1 MSKRDE
7 LREKR
12 RKQQSSQRIFWII
25 GIVVIAVAIA
35 GVLIYP
41 SLTPIGDIK
50 ASTPLTRPNVNGLA
64 MGDPNA
70 KVKIELFSDF
80 QCPACK
86 NFLKNNEATLISTY
100 VATGKVYVKYAPLSF
115 IGPES
120 VSAAEAAYCASDQG
134 KFWEYHDMLFANQT
148 GENIGDFT
156 NRRLAAF
163 AQKIGLNMSQF
174 NSCFNG
180 GKYKLQVQKDE
191 KYGET
196 TGVMQTPTLF
206 INGVIPT
213 GDQMQAVA
221 DAVKAAGG

>member
-12 RKQQSSQRIFWII
+12 RKQQSSQRWFWII
-25 GIVVIAVAIA
+25 GIVIVAVAVA
-35 GVLIYP
+35 AVLIYP
-41 SLTPIGDIK
+41 SLTPIGDI
-50 ASTPLTRPNVNGLA
+50 ATVTPLTRPNANGLA

-86 NFLKNNEATLISTY
+86 NFLDKYEQTLITTY
-100 VATGKVYVKYAPLSF
+100 VATGKVHVKYAPLSF
-115 IGPES
+115 IGAES
-120 VSAAEAAYCASDQG
+120 VAAAEAAYCANDQD

-156 NRRLAAF
+156 NRRLSAF
-163 AQKIGLNMSQF
+163 AQKIGLNVSQF
-174 NSCFNG
+174 NSCLNG
-180 GKYKLQVQKDE
+180 GKYTLQVQKDE
-191 KYGET
+191 SYGET
-196 TGVMQTPTLF
+196 TGIQQTPTLV

-213 GDQMQAVA
+213 GDPMQAVA